1 MNYQDSR
8 GAHSG
13 FQLFNCFL
21 LISQVM
27 ITSSSYADCLKFAV
41 HNVDVRLR
49 VIVFV
54 LDIGVEQCII
64 RVKHFILNFNKL
76 TLEHQTLQ

>member
-8 GAHSG
+8 AVRSG